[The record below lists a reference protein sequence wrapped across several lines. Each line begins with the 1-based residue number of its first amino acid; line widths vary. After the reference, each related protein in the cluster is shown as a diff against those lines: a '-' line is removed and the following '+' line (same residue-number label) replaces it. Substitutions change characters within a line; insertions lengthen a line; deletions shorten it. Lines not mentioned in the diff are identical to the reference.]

1 MFISVEKMA
10 TKVILMGN
18 KAEKLVE
25 VLKDN
30 GIIKASEILKL
41 GISREYLR
49 KLYTKNVVAKAAR
62 GYYVLPGY
70 EMTAMQSIT
79 QAAKHISRGV
89 ICLLSALRVHD
100 LTTQNPFE
108 VWLAIE
114 RDTWKPN
121 KTLSAQVRYM
131 RFSGEAYTEGVE
143 TKVIDNIKIKVYCP
157 AKTVADCF
165 KYRNKIGLDVAMEA
179 LSDCTKKRK
188 ATSDEIWHYAKL
200 CRVSNVMRPYMEME
214 AIV

>member
-1 MFISVEKMA
+1 
-10 TKVILMGN
+10 MGN

-25 VLKDN
+25 ALAGK
-30 GIIKASEILKL
+30 GIMKASEILKL

-49 KLYTKNVVAKAAR
+49 KLYAKNVVAKAAR

-79 QAAKHISRGV
+79 QVAKQIPKGV
-89 ICLLSALRVHD
+89 VCLLSALRVHD

-108 VWLAIE
+108 VWVAIE

-121 KTLSAQVRYM
+121 QTLSTQVRYM
-131 RFSGEAYTEGVE
+131 RFSGDAFTEGIE
-143 TKVIDNIKIKVYCP
+143 TKVIDNIKVKVYCP

-165 KYRNKIGLDVAMEA
+165 KYRNKIGLDVALEA
-179 LSDCTKKRK
+179 LREGTRNRLF
-188 ATSDEIWHYAKL
+188 TMDELWGYAKI
-200 CRVSNVMRPYMEME
+200 CRIHQVIRPYLEGMS
-214 AIV
+214 